1 MAILI
6 EAALLALLYALRG
19 QVEIPTVCVVL
30 AWTAPVVTVT
40 RALWRA
46 GRAFQEAKDGADTG
60 KE

>member
-6 EAALLALLYALRG
+6 EAVLLALLYALRG

-30 AWTAPVVTVT
+30 AWTAPVITVT

-46 GRAFQEAKDGADTG
+46 GRAFQEAKDGADTD

>member
-6 EAALLALLYALRG
+6 EVSLLTLLYALRG
-19 QVEIPTVCVVL
+19 QVEIPILCVVL
-30 AWTAPVVTVT
+30 TWTSPVVTVT

-46 GRAFQEAKDGADTG
+46 AIAFQKAKDGADTD

>member
-6 EAALLALLYALRG
+6 EVSLLTLLYALRG
-19 QVEIPTVCVVL
+19 QVEIPIVCVVPLL
-30 AWTAPVVTVT
+30 ASIFITVT

-46 GRAFQEAKDGADTG
+46 GRAFQKEKDGADTD

>member
-6 EAALLALLYALRG
+6 EAALLSLLYALRG

-46 GRAFQEAKDGADTG
+46 GRAFQEAKDGADAG